1 MLLSLKVLGC
11 SDASRPI
18 NRAPFV
24 AQHATLSRNWAV
36 GHPEADSLP
45 AKDVT
50 GRLLHAG
57 DAEELYSGNAAFITG
72 FASLKSSQEVV
83 RQVDTNELYARIDPK
98 DAAAGPVCSIVSVCD
113 GVAHP
118 RLFSRM
124 NSPS

>member
-1 MLLSLKVLGC
+1 MPGSLITLTGVRGALFPFQGAVTVMLLSLKVLGC

-72 FASLKSSQEVV
+72 FASLKS
-83 RQVDTNELYARIDPK
+83 PK
-98 DAAAGPVCSIVSVCD
+98 K
-113 GVAHP
+113 
-118 RLFSRM
+118 
-124 NSPS
+124 